1 MMFYYPAKVVKRF
14 VRMNFFFFKPQ
25 NNSLLGK
32 KQIDQN
38 KDKIDE

>member
-14 VRMNFFFFKPQ
+14 VRMIFFFKPQ

>member
-1 MMFYYPAKVVKRF
+1 MFYYPAKVVKRF
-14 VRMNFFFFKPQ
+14 VRMKMFFF
-25 NNSLLGK
+25 NHSK